1 MPYEAIMAEVSEL
14 QNVSGR
20 LTSLAE
26 NHPTLTNGLLT
37 IAGNVSSAATLLAVL
52 VETKLLFGSE
62 HLPI

>member
-1 MPYEAIMAEVSEL
+1 MPYESIMAEVSEL

-20 LTSLAE
+20 LTGLAE
-26 NHPTLTNGLLT
+26 NHPALRNGLLT

-52 VETKLLFGSE
+52 VETKLILGSG

>member
-20 LTSLAE
+20 LTGLAE
-26 NHPTLTNGLLT
+26 DHPTLTNGLLT

-52 VETKLLFGSE
+52 VKTKLILGE
-62 HLPI
+62 GHVPI